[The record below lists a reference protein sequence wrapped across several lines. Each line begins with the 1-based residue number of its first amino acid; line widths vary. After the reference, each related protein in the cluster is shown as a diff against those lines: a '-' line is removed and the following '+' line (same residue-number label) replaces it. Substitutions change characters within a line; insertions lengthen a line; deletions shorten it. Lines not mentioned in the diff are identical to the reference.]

1 MQPVMP
7 LYGNCGN
14 IWNSYYECY
23 NALQCNHL
31 HIKIY
36 DERPPLIIVQLT
48 CSGLREDEDR
58 RDVGRRWLQQE
69 QLWICVRE
77 APDMLVFA
85 IFHLQIWPTFKIRM
99 QPGMSLLKNKNHFR
113 QFSLNEFS
121 LNSSS
126 DVPPKPSKWFS
137 GGGCFE
143 RLKLSADLSVVYN
156 RRSDVSA
163 SRWRV
168 ANLSQFFWEFILSVV
183 QHVYV
188 VKYTCIT

>member
-1 MQPVMP
+1 M
-7 LYGNCGN
+7 
-14 IWNSYYECY
+14 
-23 NALQCNHL
+23 AFHF
-31 HIKIY
+31 
-36 DERPPLIIVQLT
+36 LISKEVELI

-99 QPGMSLLKNKNHFR
+99 QPEWSLLNNRNYFR

-163 SRWRV
+163 ARWG
-168 ANLSQFFWEFILSVV
+168 NCKSSTDLFKFSIFFNFLIVGQSGLIGPDGTEHGAWHRTDLHWIALIF
-183 QHVYV
+183 
-188 VKYTCIT
+188 KF

>member
-7 LYGNCGN
+7 FGN

-69 QLWICVRE
+69 QLWLCVRE

-99 QPGMSLLKNKNHFR
+99 QPGMSLLKKKII
-113 QFSLNEFS
+113 
-121 LNSSS
+121 S
-126 DVPPKPSKWFS
+126 DSFLWISFPWIHLLMFPPKPSKWFS

-168 ANLSQFFWEFILSVV
+168 ANLPQIFWEFIW
-183 QHVYV
+183 
-188 VKYTCIT
+188 

>member
-1 MQPVMP
+1 MVDATSNA
-7 LYGNCGN
+7 LIWKYGNYGN

-99 QPGMSLLKNKNHFR
+99 QPGMSLLKKKIISDSFLWISFPWIHLLMFPQNLQSDFPVVGVLKDWNWVRICRWSITGDQMCQHPDGESQIFHR
-113 QFSLNEFS
+113 FFESLFYQSFNM
-121 LNSSS
+121 
-126 DVPPKPSKWFS
+126 
-137 GGGCFE
+137 
-143 RLKLSADLSVVYN
+143 
-156 RRSDVSA
+156 
-163 SRWRV
+163 
-168 ANLSQFFWEFILSVV
+168 
-183 QHVYV
+183 
-188 VKYTCIT
+188 YTS